1 MRAMTTGVFSLQL
14 PRLLLSSL
22 CMLWTL
28 AGCAADGGT
37 SAAAS
42 EARAMEATPAPLL
55 NTYWKL
61 HQIGNGPH
69 VGAFDNQPE
78 AHLVLQEGTG
88 RFHGAGGCNRLQ
100 GSYSL
105 EGRWLQLS
113 AVTTTRMACAQG
125 GRMEQV
131 FLATLPK
138 VNSYSIQGQKL
149 LLSDADGQVLLRL
162 EAVYLR

>member
-1 MRAMTTGVFSLQL
+1 MYAKPFMLLNLKQFRMGV
-14 PRLLLSSL
+14 SSL
-22 CMLWTL
+22 CMFWVL
-28 AGCAADGGT
+28 AGCAALPVP
-37 SAAAS
+37 S
-42 EARAMEATPAPLL
+42 EAEAMEATPAPLL

-61 HQIGNGPH
+61 HQIGNGQH

-105 EGRWLQLS
+105 DGRWLQLS